1 MASQTGKTVL
11 VVDDEPDVVTY
22 LTTVLQDNG
31 YETDSAQNGNE
42 ALEKVK
48 QNPPALIC
56 LDMSMPEKSG
66 AKFMKE
72 LREAPDSADIP
83 ILVVTGVTGYGSKPE
98 EFQKF
103 LSTRSQFPPPEGFIA
118 KPIEP
123 EDFIKKVEELVA
135 K

>member
-1 MASQTGKTVL
+1 MASEPRKTVL

-22 LTTVLQDNG
+22 LTTVLKDNG

-48 QNPPALIC
+48 KNPPALIC

-66 AKFMKE
+66 ARFMKE
-72 LREAPDSADIP
+72 LREAPDSSEIP

-98 EFQKF
+98 EFEKF
-103 LSTRSQFPPPEGFIA
+103 ISSRSQFPPPEGFIP
-118 KPIEP
+118 KPIDVE
-123 EDFIKKVEELVA
+123 EFIKKVAELTG
-135 K
+135 